1 MPFAP
6 RVGNVGLVPRIAP
19 AAPFMFA
26 CDQMGE
32 SKVNLFRGPLPITLL
47 RSYTSTRTRSGTRV
61 LRDTRRRAGA
71 TSMVLWVK
79 LNIPVTAPQRCGLKR
94 LTRRRSIRP
103 GHIIHFTTLHHARSL
118 NGSRIAHSDTHLWAT
133 RAVVY
138 STYTV
143 DIVTKHSSIT
153 LASYCV
159 NIPTPLS
166 GF

>member
-1 MPFAP
+1 M
-6 RVGNVGLVPRIAP
+6 
-19 AAPFMFA
+19 
-26 CDQMGE
+26 DE
-32 SKVNLFRGPLPITLL
+32 SKVNRFRGPLPITLL
-47 RSYTSTRTRSGTRV
+47 RSYTERTSTRTRKWDTRAARHEEACWCDKHGRMGETQHTRNCFSTLWFEKV
-61 LRDTRRRAGA
+61 ERGGGRYATRDTSY
-71 TSMVLWVK
+71 TSQ
-79 LNIPVTAPQRCGLKR
+79 P
-94 LTRRRSIRP
+94 
-103 GHIIHFTTLHHARSL
+103 HLHHARSL
-118 NGSRIAHSDTHLWAT
+118 NGSRIAHSDTHLWAI